1 MRCFPRYFLF
11 LSFLFLTACSH
22 VANFAPVGEAWSASQ
37 GKPGSYVVQP
47 GDTLYAIAWRY
58 NLDYRALAEENNL
71 PPPYVVKV
79 GQVLSVKPVS
89 STVVSP
95 VRSYPAQKVTKNKA
109 SQKIS
114 STSSTVKTHK
124 TNPSPKNIHSSNL
137 PIRWI
142 WPARGKIVAHYSPT
156 VGQKGIDIAGQEG
169 EPILA
174 AAAGKVAYCGNGLRG
189 YGNLII
195 IKHNDEF
202 LSAYAHNQTLL
213 VHDGEEVQAGQ
224 KIATMGQ
231 SESKRV
237 MLHFEIRE
245 AGKSV
250 NPLLYVKP

>member
-1 MRCFPRYFLF
+1 MSCLVNRLIKITFNFTL
-11 LSFLFLTACSH
+11 LLLVTACTTK
-22 VANFAPVGEAWSASQ
+22 NYAPVENAWSVSQ
-37 GKPGSYVVQP
+37 EKSESYIVQP

-58 NLDYRALAEENNL
+58 NMDYRTLAEQNHL
-71 PPPYVVKV
+71 SSPYVVKV
-79 GQVLSVKPVS
+79 GQRLSLKL
-89 STVVSP
+89 
-95 VRSYPAQKVTKNKA
+95 
-109 SQKIS
+109 
-114 STSSTVKTHK
+114 
-124 TNPSPKNIHSSNL
+124 L
-137 PIRWI
+137 PIQPIPKAPLPAKIIRNNVPATQQNNARSSPMITNSSASSSKQPIHWV
-142 WPARGKIVAHYSPT
+142 WPAKGKIVAHYSPT
-156 VGQKGIDIAGQEG
+156 VSQKGIDIAGQEG

-174 AAAGKVAYCGNGLRG
+174 AASGKVAYCGNGLRG

-213 VHDGEEVQAGQ
+213 VHEGEEVKAGQ
-224 KIATMGQ
+224 KIATMGK